1 VAFEDRESFPSVV
14 VVVVLVV
21 LSDVLTSVSLLV
33 SLESK
38 EEDIRKWK
46 QK

>member
-21 LSDVLTSVSLLV
+21 LSNVLTSISLLV
-33 SLESK
+33 SLGSEG
-38 EEDIRKWK
+38 EDIRKWK